1 MAQMS
6 IAEALNRAI
15 AEEMER
21 DQRVFCIGEDIS
33 DANGGYGGAFAVTRR
48 LHDRFGAE
56 RVINTPISEILICGV
71 AVGAAMTGLI
81 PIADLQYGDFLFCL
95 MDQLANQAA
104 KMCYMSGGKVHVP
117 MVLRAPIGATTRGSQ
132 HGQSLEGCFTH
143 IPGLK
148 VICPGT
154 AYDAMGLLKTAIRDG
169 NPVLV
174 FEHKRLYGGK
184 RTERQAL
191 STIGEVPDGDF
202 TIPFGQ
208 AVVRRD
214 GSHITLVA
222 NLLMMYRAMEAA
234 ALLDKEGIQC
244 EVIDPRTLVP
254 FDYATVIE
262 SLRKTG
268 RLLIVHEDHYTNGW
282 GAQLAAYI
290 AENEIYL
297 LDAPIRRVAAY
308 DVPVPF
314 APVMENFVVPTAE
327 RIAEAARSLMKN

>member
-1 MAQMS
+1 MARMS
-6 IAEALNRAI
+6 IVEALNRAV

-33 DANGGYGGAFAVTRR
+33 DANGGYGGAFAVTRG

-56 RVINTPISEILICGV
+56 RVINTPISEILIGGV

-117 MVLRAPIGATTRGSQ
+117 LVLRAPIGATARGAQ
-132 HGQSLEGCFTH
+132 HGQSMEGSFTH

-148 VICPGT
+148 VICPAT
-154 AYDAMGLLKTAIRDG
+154 AYDAKGLMKSAIRDPD
-169 NPVLV
+169 PVLV

-184 RTERQAL
+184 RAERDAL
-191 STIGEVPDGDF
+191 PTTGEVPEDEF

-208 AVVRRD
+208 AAVRRE
-214 GSHITLVA
+214 GRHITVVA
-222 NLLMMYRAMEAA
+222 NLLMMYRAMQAA
-234 ALLDKEGIQC
+234 ALLDQEDIEC

-254 FDYATVIE
+254 FDYATVVD

-268 RLLIVHEDHYTNGW
+268 RLLIVHEDHYNNGW

-290 AENEIYL
+290 AENEFYL
-297 LDAPIRRVAAY
+297 LDAPIRRVAAR
-308 DVPVPF
+308 DVPIPF
-314 APVMENFVVPTAE
+314 APVMENFVVPTVE
-327 RIAEAARSLMKN
+327 RITEAAHSLMRD